1 MTVYEILR
9 FVTEIG
15 EKYRIVWRS
24 RPGWP
29 GGVRGDVAGSSRE
42 ESFAAVVLPHLAA
55 AYNLV
60 RWLMRD
66 PVAAEDVVQE
76 VMLRA
81 LTYFASFKGVNPRA
95 WLLQIV
101 QHRLF
106 IAPARSRRAVR
117 SDR

>member
-1 MTVYEILR
+1 
-9 FVTEIG
+9 
-15 EKYRIVWRS
+15 
-24 RPGWP
+24 
-29 GGVRGDVAGSSRE
+29 VAGSSRE
-42 ESFAAVVLPHLAA
+42 ESFAAVVLPYLDA

-76 VMLRA
+76 AMLRA
-81 LTYFASFKGVNPRA
+81 LTYFASFKGRQPARLAVADRA
-95 WLLQIV
+95 